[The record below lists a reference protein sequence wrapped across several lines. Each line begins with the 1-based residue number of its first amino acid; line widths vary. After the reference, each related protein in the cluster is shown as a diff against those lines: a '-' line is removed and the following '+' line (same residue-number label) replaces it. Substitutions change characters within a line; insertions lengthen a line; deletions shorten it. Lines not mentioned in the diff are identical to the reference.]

1 MPSYQVRDLMCDFQ
15 KVIPG
20 GFSQLTTQARLDLSQ
35 AGRARLKW
43 ASPDLVKRSQRSRR
57 SLPRH
62 SAIQPSLA
70 MIRRVRLSV
79 ATVDHEHFAELALRH
94 FSGERERLQDGELG
108 GPQTHRSQSFS

>member
-1 MPSYQVRDLMCDFQ
+1 
-15 KVIPG
+15 
-20 GFSQLTTQARLDLSQ
+20 
-35 AGRARLKW
+35 
-43 ASPDLVKRSQRSRR
+43 
-57 SLPRH
+57 
-62 SAIQPSLA
+62 